1 VPACLNS
8 CFSIKALEEKAIT
21 AVRSSRAGESSWPQ
35 DATLFSD
42 THVLQAH
49 DGVAKLLTHS
59 DSRSRDSHFEFQ
71 DFLQRTRWSENRTP
85 PEAHAFFCG
94 FIVSLFY
101 FLFLERSRLQAILL
115 ISDVAVIYHRVPFAS
130 PIFCCNDSRF
140 YVFIGLVFFFALL
153 VFLTC
158 LPFQISFLFF
168 PLASAYLLLINHP
181 RIKGLQSDC

>member
-1 VPACLNS
+1 MKLNEIESNDFPTCSHYSVPACLNS
-8 CFSIKALEEKAIT
+8 CFSIKALEKKAIS
-21 AVRSSRAGESSWPQ
+21 AVRSSRVGESSWPQ

-94 FIVSLFY
+94 FI
-101 FLFLERSRLQAILL
+101 
-115 ISDVAVIYHRVPFAS
+115 
-130 PIFCCNDSRF
+130 
-140 YVFIGLVFFFALL
+140 LVL
-153 VFLTC
+153 V
-158 LPFQISFLFF
+158 LFF
-168 PLASAYLLLINHP
+168 VP
-181 RIKGLQSDC
+181 RAIQVAGNITDI